1 MPRHVTNAG
10 TADVQSPRSSSWLGS
25 FLIGGGA
32 LALVGGA
39 VIDFLGGTLANLG
52 STGLA
57 VLSWQTALY
66 YSGATALVVGAQL
79 RRRLRRREAL
89 RSRANEELK
98 ATASPSSLVE

>member
-1 MPRHVTNAG
+1 MTSTPIPKPT
-10 TADVQSPRSSSWLGS
+10 SPKASRLGS
-25 FLIGGGA
+25 VFIGGGA
-32 LALVGGA
+32 LALLGGA

-79 RRRLRRREAL
+79 RRHVRRRDAL
-89 RSRANEELK
+89 RTRTNAELNP
-98 ATASPSSLVE
+98 PSSQSGSIE